1 MSRNGTQNAQKD
13 ALERERI
20 DERNNQW
27 N

>member
-13 ALERERI
+13 ALKRERI